1 MFSAIGYGSFFYR
14 DKLDD
19 ILINFGF
26 KGLVGFF
33 VLIVYSY
40 LSHFFI
46 SHSFL
51 HNTIILSL
59 GIILFIFFQKKEFGN
74 KFFWILIF
82 NFIIIFA
89 GLLIFKSHHDFPYY
103 HFAYSYYFTQAPI
116 LIGIGQFNHGFR
128 TPYSIF
134 YLNLL
139 AT

>member
-14 DKLDD
+14 DKLED

-46 SHSFL
+46 PHSFL

-59 GIILFIFFQKKEFGN
+59 GIISFIFFQKKNLVISFFG
-74 KFFWILIF
+74 F
-82 NFIIIFA
+82 
-89 GLLIFKSHHDFPYY
+89 
-103 HFAYSYYFTQAPI
+103 
-116 LIGIGQFNHGFR
+116 
-128 TPYSIF
+128 
-134 YLNLL
+134 
-139 AT
+139 